1 MYPTLPADSYQK
13 EPTSESMIRDISDF
27 RTLKFF
33 ASYINSRSH
42 NQPIGNLFFN
52 EKATLKKVL
61 INYLVSEYRDP
72 VTRGNIIDELLKTA
86 NNNLIQ
92 IEEFDWLKENE
103 NACCAIW
110 GYLSSTPNKLLN
122 INSQNNLFPIQYPEA
137 IFYHQ
142 LQINPMPTSNLERF
156 ECIRNYFDLWINTS
170 ASIKSNFMFSL
181 KNLWIS
187 SLKAVKTF
195 TWLTKAE
202 KEQCE
207 WAWNYLN
214 DYHRK
219 ETAELRPG
227 IRSINSFNPIND
239 HEKFL
244 AIYAALRIWRP
255 HIAEKNQFIRNINR
269 AWRERQRRK
278 EQEDKKVI
286 NTYVSIKVK
295 QKLDLLA
302 RYNRCKINEVLSDL
316 INKEYKR
323 LEDDIKQ
330 KLNIE

>member
-1 MYPTLPADSYQK
+1 MPFSISPGVRCWCRTALP
-13 EPTSESMIRDISDF
+13 
-27 RTLKFF
+27 
-33 ASYINSRSH
+33 YINKTTPDLPNVIKNTVTFYDKKSNEEAALNTN
-42 NQPIGNLFFN
+42 NQFN
-52 EKATLKKVL
+52 QTVKRTKTNTTKFT
-61 INYLVSEYRDP
+61 P
-72 VTRGNIIDELLKTA
+72 VNIAYQCFNFNVQAE
-86 NNNLIQ
+86 
-92 IEEFDWLKENE
+92 W
-103 NACCAIW
+103 
-110 GYLSSTPNKLLN
+110 
-122 INSQNNLFPIQYPEA
+122 EA
-137 IFYHQ
+137 FYHQ

-156 ECIRNYFDLWINTS
+156 ECIRNYFDLWIDTS

-195 TWLTKAE
+195 MWLTKAE